1 MTPRQRFLAWVKM
14 APEKSHRELIYTP
27 WGNPR
32 ALNYIYF
39 EVKANTPLGKE
50 LLKDLGW
57 EEI

>member
-1 MTPRQRFLAWVKM
+1 M

-39 EVKANTPLGKE
+39 EVKADTKLGKE

-57 EEI
+57 EE